1 MLSTLPDAVTHLE
14 PHPRLELLGP
24 IVRLQ
29 VQQAPLKLGEKPHRW
44 YEPAP
49 ITAVPALRL
58 DAGGTTGIDG
68 DMVIRDVHHRDHEL
82 SRFRGENGISV
93 GFTSHYAL
101 MRNRFG
107 DHLVDGIAG
116 ESMLIATDTT
126 FDRASVSEGIVIV
139 TAEGEVPL
147 TEVQIAAPCVEFSR
161 FCLRHNRDQRTDRAV
176 SEAVA
181 FLHQGVRGFYATCGS
196 DGQPVIRLG
205 DLAYRWLPA

>member
-1 MLSTLPDAVTHLE
+1 MSSTLPGAATHSEL
-14 PHPRLELLGP
+14 HQGLELLGP

-29 VQQAPLKLGEKPHRW
+29 VQRAPLKLGEKPHRW

-49 ITAVPALRL
+49 ITAVSALLL
-58 DAGGTTGIDG
+58 DAGGTTGVDG
-68 DMVIRDVHHRDHEL
+68 DLTIPDVHHRDHEL

-93 GFTSHYAL
+93 GFTSHYSL
-101 MRNRFG
+101 MRDRFG

-116 ESMLIATDTT
+116 ESILIATDTT
-126 FDRASVSEGIVIV
+126 FDSASVSTGIVIV

-161 FCLRHNRDQRTDRAV
+161 FCLRYDRDQRTDRAV

-196 DGQPVIRLG
+196 DGQLVIRLG
-205 DLAYRWLPA
+205 DLAFRRLPA